1 MTKKIKLGVVTVSL
15 AAILF
20 IVAGGLGVKAADND
34 GAYRQLGV
42 YSEVLQ
48 RIRSEYVEEP
58 NFDAVRDGALH
69 GLLESLD
76 SNSSYLSP
84 AEYKK
89 IRDRKADQKANIGAA
104 VAKRFG
110 FAAVVSLIPGGPAD
124 KAGIQQGD
132 FIESIEG
139 QSTREMSIIEIRN
152 TLAGQKGANV
162 TVTVLRPSK
171 AEPEKLTIT
180 RDEVSWPAL
189 QERVI
194 EGSVGY
200 IKPMTLFK
208 GKAQEI
214 AAKIK
219 QVEKNGAKKLVLDLR
234 DVAEGDYA
242 EAVAAANLFLESGNI
257 TSLKGQTYAREDFNA
272 EPGKAVT
279 KMPLAVLVNRGTA
292 GPAEVMAAAILDNK
306 RGDLIGDRTFGTGGV
321 SKTIEVPDGSAL
333 VLTIAKYYT
342 PSGKA
347 IQDTSITPNIAVAD
361 ADEQDIV
368 QLDDDAAETPEPE
381 KKPRTDATDLPL
393 QRALAVLKTKAS

>member
-20 IVAGGLGVKAADND
+20 VVAGGLGVKAAGND

-58 NFDAVRDGALH
+58 NFEAVRDGALH

-84 AEYKK
+84 AEYKRVREHK
-89 IRDRKADQKANIGAA
+89 DQKANIGAA
-104 VAKRFG
+104 VAKRYG

-124 KAGIQQGD
+124 KSGIEQGD

-139 QSTREMSIIEIRN
+139 QSTREMSIVEIRD
-152 TLAGQKGANV
+152 TLAGQKGSNI

-189 QERVI
+189 QERVL
-194 EGSVGY
+194 EGNVGY
-200 IKPMTLFK
+200 IKPVTLLK
-208 GKAQEI
+208 GKSQEI
-214 AAKIK
+214 ASKIK

-242 EAVAAANLFLESGNI
+242 EAVAAA
-257 TSLKGQTYAREDFNA
+257 
-272 EPGKAVT
+272 
-279 KMPLAVLVNRGTA
+279 
-292 GPAEVMAAAILDNK
+292 
-306 RGDLIGDRTFGTGGV
+306 
-321 SKTIEVPDGSAL
+321 
-333 VLTIAKYYT
+333 
-342 PSGKA
+342 
-347 IQDTSITPNIAVAD
+347 
-361 ADEQDIV
+361 
-368 QLDDDAAETPEPE
+368 
-381 KKPRTDATDLPL
+381 
-393 QRALAVLKTKAS
+393 